1 MSNKKIYK
9 KIAYTCVVLPV
20 AVTNGIIGG
29 ISSVITVY
37 FFRPIWNKI
46 TKLWEKN
53 NERKI
58 N

>member
-1 MSNKKIYK
+1 MKKTPK
-9 KIAYTCVVLPV
+9 KTFTYTCVVIPV

-29 ISSVITVY
+29 VSSVITAY